1 LDFAERPAR
10 IASLGRRIAT
20 RLPVEGDARRLLHGA
35 GIAFS
40 IQVLGAGASFVLQV
54 LMGRWLGPAGYGTFV
69 FTISWASLVAVGCC
83 LGLPTM
89 LLRFVAAYIAEG
101 DDARLHGVMRMS
113 FAVTAASGLGV
124 AVLGSVGFA
133 ALRVA
138 GVGVDPAVLIGFWLV
153 PVLALMRLQQ
163 EAIRSFRRLA
173 LAYAPGLLW
182 RPVAVIAVAATL
194 VGLGFDLTAP
204 AALLIALASLA
215 CVIAVQLVR
224 FAGYV
229 RTSVAPAEPVYEAR
243 MWMRV
248 ALPLLLIASFMI
260 VLSETDIVMVG
271 ALVGSRQA
279 GLYAAASKTAS
290 LVAFVLIAVNAIAAP
305 MISAQ
310 HARGEHAEMQRLAAR
325 VARWTFFPSLA
336 ICLFLAV
343 LAEPVLE
350 LFGSEFGAARWEL
363 VILLGGQLVNAMAGS
378 VGFLMI
384 LTGYQREAAWVYGWV
399 AVAHVAMNVTGILLF
414 GAIGAA
420 IATALSFALW
430 NVWLYVLVV
439 KRLDIHSSIFT
450 R

>member
-1 LDFAERPAR
+1 LDFAARPDR

-20 RLPVEGDARRLLHGA
+20 RLPVESDARRLLHGA
-35 GIAFS
+35 GIAFA

-54 LMGRWLGPAGYGTFV
+54 LLGRWLGPGGYGTYV

-89 LLRFVAAYIAEG
+89 LLRFVAAYRAE
-101 DDARLHGVMRMS
+101 DDHARLHGVLRMS
-113 FAVTAASGLGV
+113 FAATAATGLGV
-124 AVLGSVGFA
+124 ALAGSVALA

-138 GVGVDPAVLIGFWLV
+138 GVAVDPAVLVGFWLV
-153 PVLALMRLQQ
+153 PVVALMRLQQ
-163 EAIRSFRRLA
+163 EAIRSFRRMA
-173 LAYAPGLLW
+173 LAYAPGTFW
-182 RPVAVIAVAATL
+182 RPVAVIAVATAF
-194 VGLGFDLTAP
+194 VAFGFDLTAP
-204 AALLIALASLA
+204 TALLIALGSLA
-215 CVIAVQLVR
+215 VVISIQLVR
-224 FAGYV
+224 FAGFV
-229 RTSVAPAEPVYEAR
+229 RGAVPPAEPVYEAR

-290 LVAFVLIAVNAIAAP
+290 LVAFVLLAVNAIAAP

-310 HARGEHAEMQRLAAR
+310 HARGEHLEMQRLVSR

-336 ICLFLAV
+336 ICLFLAAF
-343 LAEPVLE
+343 AEPVLE
-350 LFGSEFGAARWEL
+350 LFGSEFGAAHWEL

-399 AVAHVAMNVTGILLF
+399 ALAHVAMNVTGILLF
-414 GAIGAA
+414 GMLGAA

-430 NVWLYVLVV
+430 NIWLYVLVV
-439 KRLDIHSSIFT
+439 KRLGIHSSIFT